1 MSSSKTPATRAR
13 DTDRID
19 ACARLDAAYAEGQLG
34 AAEYFDRSEQARTAT
49 TVVELASLI
58 GDLQEPAPRAHVK
71 SPHVTFRRKV
81 LYVSL
86 AAAAVAGAIALA
98 AAQRGPLEPP
108 ADVVERFGASTEPA
122 DSPFVPTGIDDVF
135 ASFVTTY
142 GSEPVRVATFYP
154 DRAVVGRVDGSG
166 NFRNFDFRG
175 TLTPSDEPASVPG
188 NTDMDLTNVNRDAL
202 VSVIAQS
209 PAALA
214 GTRVDH
220 ITLADSG
227 APVISIY
234 VVDDTGAYTGVRKMT
249 FDGRVF

>member
-34 AAEYFDRSEQARTAT
+34 AAEYFDRTEQARTAT

-58 GDLQEPAPRAHVK
+58 GDLRNCTSCAREISPRDLSTK
-71 SPHVTFRRKV
+71 SALRFAGRCGGGGRDCTGCSPTRSARAAGRGGRTVHSKHRACRFSVYSHRHRRRLRVVRRDVRFRDG
-81 LYVSL
+81 
-86 AAAAVAGAIALA
+86 AGCDL
-98 AAQRGPLEPP
+98 
-108 ADVVERFGASTEPA
+108 
-122 DSPFVPTGIDDVF
+122 
-135 ASFVTTY
+135 
-142 GSEPVRVATFYP
+142 YP

-175 TLTPSDEPASVPG
+175 TLTPSDEPASVAG

>member
-1 MSSSKTPATRAR
+1 MHWLPPNA
-13 DTDRID
+13 
-19 ACARLDAAYAEGQLG
+19 
-34 AAEYFDRSEQARTAT
+34 DRS
-49 TVVELASLI
+49 SLRPTWSN
-58 GDLQEPAPRAHVK
+58 G
-71 SPHVTFRRKV
+71 S
-81 LYVSL
+81 
-86 AAAAVAGAIALA
+86 
-98 AAQRGPLEPP
+98 
-108 ADVVERFGASTEPA
+108 GASTEPA

-249 FDGRVF
+249 FDGRVFLTHRP